1 MTTFKELIKE
11 QIKQNRPK
19 LSDSSLKTYISI
31 LVNLHKHMKSED
43 ETITYF
49 DSNVKEILEYLKD
62 DNPQTRKSI
71 LSALYILTNNEEFR
85 KKMLEDCGVVNN
97 QYKEQKRNE
106 KETNGWI
113 SIDEIKTIYNDLLE
127 KVQNIFNQ
135 KAMLNYNV
143 IVEFFLLMCLGG
155 VSGIAPRRSLDYGL
169 MKIKD
174 YDIKT
179 ENYYKNGKFYFNQ
192 YKTKEVYGTQSIDIP
207 KDLITLIK
215 KWIKINPTNYL
226 LFSSNKNPLSSSQIT
241 RMLNKILGKKCST
254 DLLRHIYL
262 TDKYSN
268 LPSLIDMEKTAK
280 DMSHSLNTALQ
291 YIKR

>member
-1 MTTFKELIKE
+1 
-11 QIKQNRPK
+11 
-19 LSDSSLKTYISI
+19 
-31 LVNLHKHMKSED
+31 MKN
-43 ETITYF
+43 F
-49 DSNVKEILEYLKD
+49 V
-62 DNPQTRKSI
+62 
-71 LSALYILTNNEEFR
+71 

-169 MKIKD
+169 MMIKG
-174 YDIKT
+174 YDVKT
-179 ENYYKNGKFYFNQ
+179 CNYYKNGKFYFNQ

-268 LPSLIDMEKTAK
+268 LPSLMDMEKTAK